1 MARLTTH
8 ILDTAQ
14 GKPAGNVT
22 IRLFS
27 FVQGRREVASAVTN
41 ADGRTDTPLLEGN
54 ALETG
59 DYELEFDVGS
69 YFRGEDV
76 GTSEPAFLG
85 TVVIRVTLL
94 AGQDYHVPLLVSP
107 WSYSTYRG
115 S

>member
-14 GKPAGNVT
+14 GKPAGNVA

-27 FVQGRREVASAVTN
+27 VTDSRDEIATAVTN
-41 ADGRTDTPLLEGN
+41 SDGRTDAPLLEGD
-54 ALETG
+54 ALATS
-59 DYELEFDVGS
+59 DYELEFDIGA
-69 YFRGEDV
+69 YFQAQGLT
-76 GTSEPAFLG
+76 TSEPAFLG
-85 TVVIRVTLL
+85 TVVIRVTLV

>member
-14 GKPAGNVT
+14 GKPAGDVA

-27 FVQGRREVASAVTN
+27 VTERRDELASAVTN
-41 ADGRTDTPLLEGN
+41 SDGRTDAPLLEGD
-54 ALETG
+54 ALITG
-59 DYELEFDVGS
+59 DYELEFDIGS
-69 YFRGEDV
+69 YFLGQ
-76 GTSEPAFLG
+76 GLTTSDPAFLG
-85 TVVIRVTLL
+85 TVIIRVTLV

>member
-14 GKPAGNVT
+14 GKPAGNVA

-27 FVQGRREVASAVTN
+27 VSQGRHEVASAVTN
-41 ADGRTDTPLLEGN
+41 TDGRTDVPLLEGD

-69 YFRGEDV
+69 YFQGQGV
-76 GTSEPAFLG
+76 SASEPAFLG

-94 AGQDYHVPLLVSP
+94 AGESYHVPLLVSP